1 MVVKTLGVAGATR
14 VITNPVHVYTV
25 WCESPGAFSDK
36 ENAMGAN
43 IQATGNIRDES
54 QKNFEVLVQS
64 IGLRAMPLVIEL
76 PYVVEDLQ
84 KSGAPTLNGEGY
96 VWKFAVEMAQAFE
109 NANGS
114 VGLLVEE
121 IGGIVLPN
129 GTVLRTKSPNQ
140 NIEFRYEGL
149 K

>member
-1 MVVKTLGVAGATR
+1 MVVKTLGAAGATQ

-25 WCESPGAFSDK
+25 WCESSGAFSDK
-36 ENAMGAN
+36 ES
-43 IQATGNIRDES
+43 ATGVNILTTGSIQDES

-64 IGLRAMPLVIEL
+64 IGLRAMPLIIAV

-84 KSGAPTLNGEGY
+84 KSGAPTLKGEGF
-96 VWKFAVEMAQAFE
+96 VWQFAVESAHAFT
-109 NANGS
+109 NANGN

-129 GTVLRTKSPNQ
+129 GTVLRTKSPHL